1 MSTQKKIRVLAA
13 KPGLDGHDRGIKV
26 LASALMDAGME
37 VIYTGLR
44 QTPQQIVQAAIQED
58 VDVIAMSVLSGA
70 HDYLFPRVMELLKGQ
85 GIEDV
90 LVLGG
95 GIIPEEDIPALKDCG
110 IAEIFGP
117 GTPTAEIVSYIH
129 ENLKR

>member
-1 MSTQKKIRVLAA
+1 
-13 KPGLDGHDRGIKV
+13 
-26 LASALMDAGME
+26 
-37 VIYTGLR
+37 
-44 QTPQQIVQAAIQED
+44 
-58 VDVIAMSVLSGA
+58 
-70 HDYLFPRVMELLKGQ
+70 MELLKGQ

-117 GTPTAEIVSYIH
+117 GTSTAEIVTYIH